1 MAKSNQTNL
10 KRHRRIIIF
19 FLIGIFASFLVLLSY
34 YFHQHFLN
42 SIINHTNRPIDYSA
56 LKDGN
61 ISSQPLNIRSNNNQ
75 PRLKTILI
83 WNSEQRVESVGEFGT
98 GHQPFIDH
106 GCPVSNCFIQVNESS
121 EFWSRA
127 TANNSEVLKSFDAV
141 VISGF
146 LLDSLPDYERPVQ
159 QRFIWLT
166 QESPGNEDGF
176 GDVDENPGKLD
187 HIFNWTMSFRK
198 NSDIYL
204 PYGKIYPILNR

>member
-1 MAKSNQTNL
+1 VTYHHHQTLRNKIGKIDDQPTNPERPHPSTLANTLSTKIVKS
-10 KRHRRIIIF
+10 
-19 FLIGIFASFLVLLSY
+19 
-34 YFHQHFLN
+34 
-42 SIINHTNRPIDYSA
+42 
-56 LKDGN
+56 
-61 ISSQPLNIRSNNNQ
+61 IRNNTIEGSKTM
-75 PRLKTILI
+75 RLKTILI

-106 GCPVSNCFIQVNESS
+106 GCAVSNCFIQVNESS